1 METIKLE
8 QDHLEKINKFREQ
21 YAEFNTK
28 IGSVATDEY
37 IVSEQL
43 NEIRKTKEEFF
54 NELKIIKQKE
64 EEFINELRERYG
76 DGQINIQDGTF
87 TAISEPVS

>member
-8 QDHLEKINKFREQ
+8 QTHLEKINEFREQ

-28 IGSVATDEY
+28 IGAVATDEY

-54 NELKIIKQKE
+54 TELKNIKQKE
-64 EEFINELRERYG
+64 EEFIDELRERYG

-87 TAISEPVS
+87 TAISQPVS